1 MNSTIS
7 KNARTLASVVAA
19 GALLAVP
26 AAALAGKP
34 DDHGTHKA
42 KHKNAANCTKA
53 HSVGFG
59 VNGTLV
65 AFTADDAA
73 TPANE
78 ASVTLT
84 ITSANSHARRSGDI
98 ADQDAVKKG
107 VQAKGATFTIAAAT
121 DPFNLR
127 LRGYQGTDTPS
138 VGDKVKVRGRIA
150 KTSKKCAPAGTSVA
164 DRLGATDVRRV
175 TISDRDPDA

>member
-1 MNSTIS
+1 MTLKHS
-7 KNARTLASVVAA
+7 KHARTLASAVAA
-19 GALLAVP
+19 GAVLAAP
-26 AAALAGKP
+26 AAALAKH
-34 DDHGTHKA
+34 DDHAKKPHKTHV
-42 KHKNAANCTKA
+42 ANCTKT
-53 HSVGFG
+53 HSVGFN

-84 ITSANSHARRSGDI
+84 IKSANRHARNSGDI
-98 ADQDAVKKG
+98 ADQDAVKPG
-107 VQAKGATFTIAAAT
+107 VQAAGATFTVAAAT

-127 LRGYQGTDTPS
+127 LKHYQGTDTPS
-138 VGDKVKVRGRIA
+138 VGDRVQVRGRIA
-150 KTSKKCAPAGTSVA
+150 RTSKKCAPAGTSVA
-164 DRLGATDVRRV
+164 DRLGAIDVRRV